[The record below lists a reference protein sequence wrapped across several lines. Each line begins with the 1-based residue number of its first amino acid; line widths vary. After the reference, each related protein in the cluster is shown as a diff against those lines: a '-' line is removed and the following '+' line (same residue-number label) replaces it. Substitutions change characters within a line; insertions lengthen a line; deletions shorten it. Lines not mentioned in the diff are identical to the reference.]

1 MGRIVL
7 AFPLVRSSPMT
18 DLAVFLAV
26 LLLRLGVPLLI
37 LRFPLPAIMFA
48 LVLDAADQT
57 IFQALTDLDLTNYQ
71 SYDKALDVYYLAIA
85 YISTFRNWLN
95 PVAVLVGLFLWYY
108 RLIGVTLFEL
118 TEWRP
123 LLLIFPN
130 TFEYYFIAL
139 SVVLLRWSDQ
149 RLTRKQVVGI
159 AAGIW
164 IFIKLPQEY
173 WIHIAQLDVTDV
185 VKNDLFG
192 VDSADSWGTA
202 FSNRPAVALA
212 MFLALAV
219 LVAVAAMLW
228 RRTPTADHDFTF
240 DADQVSRFDDRVPV
254 PTTSRRPWLEGAG
267 EKTVLIALLAVIFGR
282 AIPGSN
288 ATVFEVFVG
297 VAILVV
303 SNAAVSQWLRNRGRS
318 WGSVATAFFGNLAVN
333 VGLFIL
339 VLIFLPSDDEESSGL
354 AVAFF
359 LFLLSLVIAL
369 FDRYRRTRVPL
380 QWSED
385 VSAPA

>member
-1 MGRIVL
+1 
-7 AFPLVRSSPMT
+7 
-18 DLAVFLAV
+18 
-26 LLLRLGVPLLI
+26 PLLI

-219 LVAVAAMLW
+219 LVAVAEMLW
-228 RRTPTADHDFTF
+228 RRTPPADHDFTF

-303 SNAAVSQWLRNRGRS
+303 SNAAVSQWLRNRGQS